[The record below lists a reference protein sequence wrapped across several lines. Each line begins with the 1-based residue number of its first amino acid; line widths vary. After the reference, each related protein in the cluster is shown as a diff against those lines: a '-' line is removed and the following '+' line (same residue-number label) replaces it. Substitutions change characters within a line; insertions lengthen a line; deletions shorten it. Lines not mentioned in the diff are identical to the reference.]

1 MKKSMEVD
9 FLTAGKNEM
18 LSPGLFRHEGM
29 KKGKGNYYPFGTE
42 EYAAL
47 PAITTPRHSIA
58 CPENELT
65 VKV

>member
-1 MKKSMEVD
+1 MKRGEA
-9 FLTAGKNEM
+9 T
-18 LSPGLFRHEGM
+18 
-29 KKGKGNYYPFGTE
+29 YYPFGTE